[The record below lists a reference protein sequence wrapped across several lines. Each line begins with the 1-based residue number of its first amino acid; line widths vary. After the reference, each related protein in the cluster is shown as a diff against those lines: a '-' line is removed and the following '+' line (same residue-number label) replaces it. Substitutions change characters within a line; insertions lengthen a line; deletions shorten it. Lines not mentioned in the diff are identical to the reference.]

1 MNILG
6 IHCGHNSSAALM
18 IRGKIAGAFQE
29 ERFTKTKN
37 QVSFPIQSIRELLKQ
52 FLNNDINQLDSIS
65 FFTKNVDPIGLAI
78 SRYSNYTVND
88 HIEENY
94 KYWYPLFYENKKDLI
109 VYTTEPLF
117 LPVFGFFLYK
127 LKSLNYIIILYDL
140 YPEILIDLGIIGRN
154 NFIAQAWHYLNYLSY
169 RNSEEIIVLSKDM
182 KKL

>member
-18 IRGKIAGAFQE
+18 IKGKIAGVFQE

-78 SRYSNYTVND
+78 SRYSNYTVNGVNCN
-88 HIEENY
+88 EY
-94 KYWYPLFYENKKDLI
+94 TKNKI
-109 VYTTEPLF
+109 C
-117 LPVFGFFLYK
+117 
-127 LKSLNYIIILYDL
+127 
-140 YPEILIDLGIIGRN
+140 
-154 NFIAQAWHYLNYLSY
+154 
-169 RNSEEIIVLSKDM
+169 
-182 KKL
+182 